1 MIASGSRQTLLANLI
16 QQACAVALLLVLP
29 NMLNKAA
36 YAEIVFVGVLMSFI
50 AIADLGLSL
59 VYGRIV
65 PALIVQK
72 DTTAVWRWN
81 TATLGFGLIAAT
93 IFSILIAVLYWFRF
107 GHVGQ
112 ALLLLCLLVINFWI
126 SFHVT
131 RVTVTGDFSEY
142 RRVIGIRSVASLLA
156 IPLVSIFGLIGW
168 FVSQLMAALLVMA
181 YVGRRLLEPFGR
193 VDWVLV
199 RRYIPE
205 GLLLCAITAS
215 WLQML
220 NFGRFYAS
228 VRYPAEEVAH
238 YGVAG
243 AAYQSLSTLL
253 ISAFL
258 PVSVGMLSH
267 FGRSDNDAFD
277 YLEKMLARSAW
288 LALGGAVV
296 AIEVAPFIFRIVFP
310 DYEFDPWMLFALLL
324 GVAFYPFL
332 ILLGNCLVGKQR
344 AGIYLATIV
353 AGLCVSTVVAVTIDI
368 FAPNQ
373 GAAWGQLIG
382 LLFYMGC
389 LYWVTRM
396 LFHDAVRETWSKVGK
411 RMVSVV
417 LLILAYGVLHWRWT
431 NT

>member
-1 MIASGSRQTLLANLI
+1 MISSGSRQTLLANLI
-16 QQACAVALLLVLP
+16 QQACTAALLLALP
-29 NMLNKAA
+29 NMLNKAV
-36 YAEIVFVGVLMSFI
+36 YAEIVFVGVLLSFI

-59 VYGRIV
+59 VYGRTV
-65 PALIVQK
+65 PGLIAQGDSAAVRQW
-72 DTTAVWRWN
+72 DSTTF
-81 TATLGFGLIAAT
+81 GFGLIGAM
-93 IFSILIAVLYWFRF
+93 IFSALIAVLYWFRF

-112 ALLLLCLLVINFWI
+112 ALLLLFLPVAGFWT

-142 RRVIGIRSVASLLA
+142 GRAIGIRSVASLLA
-156 IPLVSIFGLIGW
+156 IPMVAMFGVMGW
-168 FVSQLMAALLVMA
+168 FVSQLMAALLVMV

-199 RRYIPE
+199 RSYVPE
-205 GLLLCAITAS
+205 GLLLCAITVS

-220 NFGRFYAS
+220 NFGRLYAS

-243 AAYQSLSTLL
+243 AAYQSLSALL

-267 FGRSDNDAFD
+267 FGRGDSDAFS
-277 YLEKMLARSAW
+277 YMAKVLARSAW
-288 LALGGAVV
+288 LALGVI
-296 AIEVAPFIFRIVFP
+296 AIVIEPAPFVFKIVFP
-310 DYEFDPWMLFALLL
+310 GYQFDPWILFALLL

-332 ILLGNCLVGKQR
+332 ILLGSCLVGKRR

-353 AGLCVSTVVAVTIDI
+353 AGLCVSTVAAMTIDV

-373 GAAWGQLIG
+373 GAAWGQLSG

-389 LYWVTRM
+389 LYWVTRI
-396 LFHDAVRETWSKVGK
+396 LFHEAAPETWNKIGK
-411 RMVSVV
+411 RMISVV
-417 LLILAYGVLHWRWT
+417 LLVLAYVGLHWGWT
-431 NT
+431 SA